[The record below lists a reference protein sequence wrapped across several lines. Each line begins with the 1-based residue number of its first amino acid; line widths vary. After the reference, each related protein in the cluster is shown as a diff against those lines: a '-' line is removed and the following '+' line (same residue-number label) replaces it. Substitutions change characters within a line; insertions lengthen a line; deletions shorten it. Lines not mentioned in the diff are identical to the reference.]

1 MFILAQPRMV
11 EKQLEV
17 GFMNFDE
24 QIIRKGS
31 KSVKWD
37 QAESLFL
44 TTDALPMWVADMDFK
59 APQVVLDALKE
70 RLDHGVFGYAFQDQD
85 TQQAV
90 AGWLKEDMDGQSR
103 QMPSPSHQE
112 S

>member
-1 MFILAQPRMV
+1 MFILAQPTMV
-11 EKQLEV
+11 EKRLEV

-59 APQVVLDALKE
+59 APQVVLDALKSDWITVYLAMPFKI
-70 RLDHGVFGYAFQDQD
+70 RIR
-85 TQQAV
+85 
-90 AGWLKEDMDGQSR
+90 SR
-103 QMPSPSHQE
+103 Q
-112 S
+112 

>member
-1 MFILAQPRMV
+1 
-11 EKQLEV
+11 
-17 GFMNFDE
+17 MNFDE

-90 AGWLKEDMDGQSR
+90 AGWLKRRHGWTIQTDAVTFTPGIVTALSFAVQAFTA
-103 QMPSPSHQE
+103 PH
-112 S
+112 

>member
-1 MFILAQPRMV
+1 MFILAQPTMV
-11 EKQLEV
+11 EKRLEV

-44 TTDALPMWVADMDFK
+44 TTDAFANV
-59 APQVVLDALKE
+59 
-70 RLDHGVFGYAFQDQD
+70 G
-85 TQQAV
+85 
-90 AGWLKEDMDGQSR
+90 SR
-103 QMPSPSHQE
+103 YGF
-112 S
+112 